1 MGLVFFD
8 VNGFVNL
15 RRGLLLLVEDEE
27 EGVDSIKTHMYVNII
42 SNERLQKQRQGRGGG
57 GGGGT
62 KSKRKG
68 ERKRKRKEIHLDPPK
83 KTK

>member
-42 SNERLQKQRQGRGGG
+42 SNEIFVEKD
-57 GGGGT
+57 
-62 KSKRKG
+62 SKF
-68 ERKRKRKEIHLDPPK
+68 
-83 KTK
+83 

>member
-27 EGVDSIKTHMYVNII
+27 EGVDSIKTH
-42 SNERLQKQRQGRGGG
+42 
-57 GGGGT
+57 T
-62 KSKRKG
+62 
-68 ERKRKRKEIHLDPPK
+68 
-83 KTK
+83 